1 MRRLQIL
8 SAWLGIVAVSAGAA
22 FGQEAGATT
31 GAINGKVSDATG
43 GIMTVA
49 KSG

>member
-8 SAWLGIVAVSAGAA
+8 SAVVGIIAITAGPVFA
-22 FGQEAGATT
+22 QSVGATT

-43 GIMTVA
+43 G
-49 KSG
+49 